1 MDVASSK
8 MFPAHADYFWF
19 PPHTYSLPVCKK
31 KTGELKLLFRNTQEI
46 NRISGVGQILME
58 DYVGKKLALYKSIF
72 TFIQFTLRFPFEIVA
87 EDITG

>member
-1 MDVASSK
+1 MRTTSDSHLIHIHYLCV
-8 MFPAHADYFWF
+8 
-19 PPHTYSLPVCKK
+19 KK